1 MASVSAFNDM
11 MGQFIAELHRAFPT
25 EKGIKKF
32 MTSFEL
38 LRDANGRKCVE
49 AYMGSIGPYSTK
61 ISNKDET
68 FITEDLPSIEFMKD
82 LNIKDLWG
90 SASAKTKDAIWQYM
104 QTLYMLGTAI
114 SAVPEGTL
122 SVIENMAKDAAD
134 KLQGDGGNIDEAAL
148 QKMMAGFLGGMMKK

>member
-11 MGQFIAELHRAFPT
+11 MGQFIAELHRAFPA

-68 FITEDLPSIEFMKD
+68 FITEDLPNIEFMKD